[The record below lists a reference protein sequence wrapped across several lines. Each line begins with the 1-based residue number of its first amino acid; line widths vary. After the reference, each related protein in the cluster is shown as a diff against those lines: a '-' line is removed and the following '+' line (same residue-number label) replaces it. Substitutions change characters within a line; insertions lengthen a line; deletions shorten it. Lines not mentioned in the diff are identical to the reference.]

1 MELGARFRIINTE
14 ISKNT
19 VPKEKALSKQWMY
32 TGLTAILTLVLNGAA
47 QAQDATESSDVLER
61 SKARGKLVA
70 CADPYDFPY
79 AARNANPP
87 GFDVDILRELAKRG
101 GMELEMYWADT
112 GTRGGMSR
120 ALRNSMMKGRCDV
133 FAGVADSGDD
143 DILMGQLAFTNPYL
157 GTGYILVVQN
167 EAKDMKSIEE
177 LIDANIRIGVQMST
191 PIDAYLF
198 EKKIARELYAD
209 NPRVMRGMAR
219 GEVDAA
225 LVWATVLTTA
235 QRKYPDATF
244 KMADG
249 YVPVEGQQWS
259 LKYLVRKRDKSMMQ
273 FINEGV
279 RELLDNGKIKDIVES
294 YGVPY
299 YPPFSS

>member
-1 MELGARFRIINTE
+1 M
-14 ISKNT
+14 
-19 VPKEKALSKQWMY
+19 SKQWIK
-32 TGLTAILTLVLNGAA
+32 TCLTVAAAFFVGATA
-47 QAQDATESSDVLER
+47 YAQDTSESLDVLEN
-61 SKARGKLVA
+61 SKAKGKLVA

-87 GFDVDILRELAKRG
+87 GFDVDILQEIAKLG

-143 DILMGQLAFTNPYL
+143 DILMGQLAFTEPYL

-167 EAKDMKSIEE
+167 KAVGMKSIDEVAAAK
-177 LIDANIRIGVQMST
+177 LPIGVQMST

-198 EKKIARELYAD
+198 EKGIARELYAD
-209 NPRVMRGMAR
+209 NARVMRGMAQ

-225 LVWATVLTTA
+225 LVWSTVLTTA
-235 QRKYPDATF
+235 QRKYPDAKF

-249 YVPVEGQQWS
+249 YVPVDGQHWN
-259 LKYLVRKRDKSMMQ
+259 LKYLVRKRDTSLMN

-279 RELLDNGKIKDIVES
+279 RQLLDNGKIKEIVES
-294 YGVPY
+294 YGVPF
-299 YPPFSS
+299 YPPFAS

>member
-1 MELGARFRIINTE
+1 
-14 ISKNT
+14 
-19 VPKEKALSKQWMY
+19 VSKQLFK
-32 TGLTAILTLVLNGAA
+32 TCLTVAVALFVGATA
-47 QAQDATESSDVLER
+47 YAQDEGEILDTLEK
-61 SKARGKLVA
+61 SKAKGKLVA

-87 GFDVDILRELAKRG
+87 GFDVDILREIAKLG

-120 ALRNSMMKGRCDV
+120 ALRNSILKGRCDV

-143 DILMGQLAFTNPYL
+143 DVLMGQLAFTGPYL

-167 EAKDMKSIEE
+167 AAAGMGTIEE
-177 LIDANIRIGVQMST
+177 LQAAEIRIGVQMST
-191 PIDAYLF
+191 PIDALLH
-198 EKKIARELYAD
+198 EKGIARELYAD
-209 NPRVMRGMAR
+209 NARVMRGMAR

-225 LVWATVLTTA
+225 IVWSTVLTNA
-235 QRKYPDATF
+235 KRKYPDASF

-249 YVPVEGQQWS
+249 YVPVEGQHWD
-259 LKYLVRKRDKSMMQ
+259 LKYLVRKHDKSLVN

-279 RELLDNGKIKDIVES
+279 QQLLDNGRIQEIVEG
-294 YGVPY
+294 YGVPF